1 MKQLKMLRFGEGI
14 DEYPLP
20 DGYSC
25 ELFDGSDKAI
35 SDWLEICSF
44 GLNSDKNI
52 SNFENAISGRD
63 GVQPEKD
70 LFFVCDEK
78 GKRVATAAAIIRKEG
93 IGGVHMVAA
102 LPECRGKG
110 IGHFLIRRAV
120 NMLYERGFCEMGL
133 TTDDFR
139 LSAIKTYLD
148 AGFRPYLWHD
158 DESDMKKRWD
168 DVISVLKY
176 KNKVEYIEETHGKQ

>member
-1 MKQLKMLRFGEGI
+1 MKQLKMIRYGKGI
-14 DEYPLP
+14 EEYPLP
-20 DGYSC
+20 DGFTS
-25 ELFDGSDKAI
+25 ELFDGTEKAI
-35 SDWLEICSF
+35 SDWLEICVN
-44 GLNSDKNI
+44 GLNENTDIGNFRNTMSDR
-52 SNFENAISGRD
+52 E
-63 GVQPEKD
+63 GVNPEKD
-70 LFFVCDEK
+70 LFFVCDK
-78 GKRVATAAAIIRKEG
+78 NGKRVATAAAIVRKEG

-120 NMLYERGFCEMGL
+120 NMLYERGFEEMGL

-148 AGFRPYLWHD
+148 AGFRPYLWQD

-168 DVISVLKY
+168 DVIAALKY
-176 KNKVEYIEETHGKQ
+176 RQKVDYIEETNNK

>member
-1 MKQLKMLRFGEGI
+1 MKQLKMLRYGKGI

-20 DGYSC
+20 DGYSF
-25 ELFDGSDKAI
+25 ELFDGTGEAI
-35 SDWLEICSF
+35 SDWLEICSY
-44 GLNSDKNI
+44 GLNSDKDI
-52 SNFENAISGRD
+52 SNFKNAISERE
-63 GVQPEKD
+63 GVKPEKD
-70 LFFVCDEK
+70 LFFVCDET
-78 GKRVATAAAIIRKEG
+78 GKRVATTAAIVRKEG

-120 NMLYERGFCEMGL
+120 NILYARGFEEMGL

-139 LSAIKTYLD
+139 LPAIKTYLD

-168 DVISVLKY
+168 DVISTLKY
-176 KNKVEYIEETHGKQ
+176 QNKVEYIEERTGK